1 MTAASYIR
9 SFYHSPIYSL
19 KNSPRILT
27 AWTFYD
33 WANSVHSLVI
43 VSSIFPV
50 YFSATALNEAGGPV
64 INFLG
69 ISIKNSVLFS
79 YTISAAFLFTA
90 LLSPICTAV
99 ADYSGRKKTFMKVF
113 CYTGAVSCSL
123 LYFFTQQT
131 TTFAV
136 ICFWLSLI
144 GWSGSI
150 VFYNSYL
157 PDIATEDQYDR
168 VSARGFSMG
177 YLGSVLLMVFNLLVI
192 LKREWFGNISE
203 AMASRIAFLTVGL
216 WWIGFAQIP
225 FSRLPDGAKKAVA
238 QGGNYLLNGFKELRQ
253 VWHELQER
261 PLAKRFLV
269 SFFVYN
275 MAVQTVMYVATIFG
289 SDELHLPGQSLI
301 ITILLI
307 QLVAIPGAY
316 GFSRLSDRV
325 GNTHALMVAVVTWIV
340 VCAAAYF
347 VQTETQF
354 FGLAAVVGL
363 VMGGI
368 QSLSRSTYSKL
379 IPATTDTASY
389 FSFYDVTEKT
399 SILVGT
405 LVYGLI
411 EQLTGSM
418 RNSIL
423 ALLAFFVI
431 GFILLWRIPSQ
442 KIYSTRLETEEVL

>member
-1 MTAASYIR
+1 M
-9 SFYHSPIYSL
+9 
-19 KNSPRILT
+19 KNNPRILT

-33 WANSVHSLVI
+33 WANSVHALVI

-50 YFSATALNEAGGPV
+50 YFSATALNESGGPV

-69 ISIKNSVLFS
+69 LSIKNSVLFS
-79 YTISAAFLFTA
+79 YTISAAFLLTA
-90 LLSPICTAV
+90 FLSPICTAI
-99 ADYSGRKKTFMKVF
+99 ADYSGRKKAFMKAF
-113 CYTGAVSCSL
+113 CYTGAISCSL
-123 LYFFTQQT
+123 LYFFVQET

-177 YLGSVLLMVFNLLVI
+177 YIGSVLLMVLNLLVI
-192 LKREWFGNISE
+192 LKRDWFGNISE
-203 AMASRIAFLTVGL
+203 GLASRIAFLTVGL

-225 FSRLPDGAKKAVA
+225 FNRLPDGTKKITADTH
-238 QGGNYLLNGFKELRQ
+238 GGNYLLNGFRELRH
-253 VWHELQER
+253 VWAELQEQ

-269 SFFVYN
+269 AFFVYS
-275 MAVQTVMYVATIFG
+275 MAAQTVMYVATIFG

-316 GFSRLSDRV
+316 GFSWLSERF
-325 GNTHALMVAVVTWIV
+325 GNTYSLMTAVVIWIFI
-340 VCAAAYF
+340 CAGAYYI
-347 VQTETQF
+347 QTESQF
-354 FGLAAVVGL
+354 FALAGVVGL

-368 QSLSRSTYSKL
+368 QSMSRSTYSKL

-389 FSFYDVTEKT
+389 FSFYDVTEKL
-399 SILVGT
+399 SIVMGT

-418 RNSIL
+418 RNSVL
-423 ALLAFFVI
+423 ALLVLFVV
-431 GFILLWRIPSQ
+431 GFGLLWRIPSQ
-442 KIYSTRLETEEVL
+442 KIYRTRLEAEEVS

>member
-1 MTAASYIR
+1 M
-9 SFYHSPIYSL
+9 
-19 KNSPRILT
+19 KNNPRTLT
-27 AWTFYD
+27 AWTYYD

-50 YFSATALNEAGGPV
+50 YFSATALNEAGGPM
-64 INFLG
+64 ISFLG
-69 ISIKNSVLFS
+69 FPIKNSVLFS
-79 YTISAAFLFTA
+79 YTVSAAFLFTA
-90 LLSPICTAV
+90 LLSPVCSAI
-99 ADYSGRKKTFMKVF
+99 ADYSGRKKAFMKFF
-113 CYTGAVSCSL
+113 CYTGAISCSL
-123 LYFFTQQT
+123 LYFFTQET

-136 ICFWLSLI
+136 ICFWVSLI

-157 PDIATEDQYDR
+157 PDIATEDQFDR

-177 YLGSVLLMVFNLLVI
+177 YIGSVLLMILNLLVI

-225 FSRLPDGAKKAVA
+225 FSRLPDGTRKERKT
-238 QGGNYLLNGFKELRQ
+238 GNYLLNGFKELRH
-253 VWHELQER
+253 VWTELQDR
-261 PLAKRFLV
+261 PLAKRFLIA
-269 SFFVYN
+269 FLVYN
-275 MAVQTVMYVATIFG
+275 MGVQTVMYVATIFG
-289 SDELHLPGQSLI
+289 SDELKLPGQSLI

-316 GFSRLSDRV
+316 SFSRLSEKL
-325 GNTHALMVAVVTWIV
+325 GNTYALMIAVVIWIGI
-340 VCAAAYF
+340 CTCAYF
-347 VQTETQF
+347 VTTESQF
-354 FGLAAVVGL
+354 FALAGVVGL

-389 FSFYDVTEKT
+389 FSFYDVTEKS
-399 SILVGT
+399 SIVLGT
-405 LVYGLI
+405 LLYGLI

-418 RNSIL
+418 RNSVL
-423 ALLAFFVI
+423 ALLVLFVI
-431 GFILLWRIPSQ
+431 GFLLLWRIPSQ
-442 KIYSTRLETEEVL
+442 KIYGVRLGKAEVL

>member
-1 MTAASYIR
+1 MQ
-9 SFYHSPIYSL
+9 

-50 YFSATALNEAGGPV
+50 YFSATALNESGGPI

-69 ISIKNSVLFS
+69 LSIKNSVLFS

-90 LLSPICTAV
+90 LLSPICSAI
-99 ADYSGRKKTFMKVF
+99 ADYSGKKKTFMKAF
-113 CYTGAVSCSL
+113 CYTGAISCSL
-123 LYFFTQQT
+123 LYFFTKET
-131 TTFAV
+131 TTLAI

-192 LKREWFGNISE
+192 LKRDWFGNISE

-225 FSRLPDGAKKAVA
+225 FSRLPDGIRKTTKVEP
-238 QGGNYLLNGFKELRQ
+238 GGNYLLNGFKELRH
-253 VWHELQER
+253 VWADLQER

-269 SFFVYN
+269 AFFVYN

-289 SDELHLPGQSLI
+289 SDELRLPGQSLI

-316 GFSRLSDRV
+316 GFSRLSERI
-325 GNTHALMVAVVTWIV
+325 GNTYALMTAVVIWIC
-340 VCAAAYF
+340 VCTAAYF
-347 VQTETQF
+347 VQTESQF
-354 FGLAAVVGL
+354 FVLAAVVGL

-379 IPATTDTASY
+379 IPATSDTASY

-399 SILVGT
+399 SIVFGT
-405 LVYGLI
+405 LIYGLI

-423 ALLAFFVI
+423 ALLVLFII
-431 GFILLWRIPSQ
+431 GFVLLWRIPSQ
-442 KIYSTRLETEEVL
+442 KVYRTPLQNAEVL

>member
-1 MTAASYIR
+1 M
-9 SFYHSPIYSL
+9 
-19 KNSPRILT
+19 KNVPRTLT

-50 YFSATALNEAGGPV
+50 YFSATALNETGGPV

-69 ISIKNSVLFS
+69 LGIKNSVLFS

-90 LLSPICTAV
+90 LLSPICSAI
-99 ADYSGRKKTFMKVF
+99 ADYGGRKKAFMKAF

-123 LYFFTQQT
+123 LYFFTKET

-136 ICFWLSLI
+136 ICFWVSLI

-177 YLGSVLLMVFNLLVI
+177 YLGSVLLMILNLLVI

-203 AMASRIAFLTVGL
+203 GMASRIAFLSVGL

-225 FSRLPDGAKKAVA
+225 FSRLPDGVKKVTANT
-238 QGGNYLLNGFKELRQ
+238 GNYVLNGFKELRS
-253 VWHELQER
+253 VWGQLQQQ

-269 SFFVYN
+269 AFFVYN

-289 SDELHLPGQSLI
+289 SNELKLPGQSLI

-307 QLVAIPGAY
+307 QLVAIPGAF
-316 GFSRLSDRV
+316 GFSRLSERI
-325 GNTHALMVAVVTWIV
+325 GNTYALMTAVFIWIF
-340 VCAAAYF
+340 VCAGAYF
-347 VQTETQF
+347 VQTESQF

-379 IPATTDTASY
+379 IPGSTTDTASY

-399 SILVGT
+399 SIVLGT

-418 RNSIL
+418 RNSVL
-423 ALLAFFVI
+423 ALLMLFVI
-431 GFILLWRIPSQ
+431 GFVLLWRIPSQ
-442 KIYSTRLETEEVL
+442 KVYHSQLDKAEVL

>member
-1 MTAASYIR
+1 MQ
-9 SFYHSPIYSL
+9 
-19 KNSPRILT
+19 KNNPRILT
-27 AWTFYD
+27 AWTLYD
-33 WANSVHSLVI
+33 WANSVHALVI

-50 YFSATALNEAGGPV
+50 YFSATALNATGGPV

-69 ISIKNSVLFS
+69 LSIKNSVLFS
-79 YTISAAFLFTA
+79 YTISAAFLTTA
-90 LLSPICTAV
+90 ILSPICTAI
-99 ADYSGRKKTFMKVF
+99 ADYSGRKKAFMKAF
-113 CYTGAVSCSL
+113 CYTGAISCSL
-123 LYFFTQQT
+123 LYFFTQET
-131 TTFAV
+131 TTLAV
-136 ICFWLSLI
+136 ICFWFSLI

-177 YLGSVLLMVFNLLVI
+177 YIGSVLLMVINLVVI

-203 AMASRIAFLTVGL
+203 ALASRIAFLTVGL

-225 FSRLPDGAKKAVA
+225 FSRLPDGVRKTTERT
-238 QGGNYLLNGFKELRQ
+238 GNYLLNGFKELRH
-253 VWHELQER
+253 VWAELQEQ

-269 SFFVYN
+269 AFFVYN

-289 SDELHLPGQSLI
+289 TDELHLAGPSLI

-316 GFSRLSDRV
+316 GFSRLSERF
-325 GNTHALMVAVVTWIV
+325 GNTHALMTAVVIWIAF
-340 VCAAAYF
+340 CIGAYF
-347 VQTETQF
+347 VQTQTQF
-354 FGLAAVVGL
+354 FMLACVAGL

-389 FSFYDVTEKT
+389 FSFYDVTEKM
-399 SILVGT
+399 SIVFGT

-411 EQLTGSM
+411 EQITGSM
-418 RNSIL
+418 RNSVL
-423 ALLAFFVI
+423 ALLVLFVI
-431 GFILLWRIPSQ
+431 GFVLLWRIPSQ
-442 KIYSTRLETEEVL
+442 KIYRTHLETEEVS

>member
-1 MTAASYIR
+1 M
-9 SFYHSPIYSL
+9 
-19 KNSPRILT
+19 KNNPRTLT
-27 AWTFYD
+27 AWTYYD

-64 INFLG
+64 IDFLG
-69 ISIKNSVLFS
+69 VSIKNSVLFS
-79 YTISAAFLFTA
+79 YTVSAAFLFTA
-90 LLSPICTAV
+90 LLSPFCTAI
-99 ADYSGRKKTFMKVF
+99 ADYSGRKKAFMKAF
-113 CYTGAVSCSL
+113 CYAGAISCGL
-123 LYFFTQQT
+123 LYFFTPET

-136 ICFWLSLI
+136 IMFWLSLI

-157 PDIATEDQYDR
+157 PDIATEDQFDR

-177 YLGSVLLMVFNLLVI
+177 YIGSVLLMVFNLVLI
-192 LKREWFGNISE
+192 LKPGWFGNISE
-203 AMASRIAFLTVGL
+203 GMASRIAFLTVGV

-225 FSRLPDGAKKAVA
+225 FSRLPDGVRKPQVP
-238 QGGNYLLNGFKELRQ
+238 GNWLFNGFNELRH
-253 VWHELQER
+253 VWRALQGR

-269 SFFVYN
+269 AFFVYN
-275 MAVQTVMYVATIFG
+275 MGVQTVMYVATIFG
-289 SDELHLPGQSLI
+289 SDELKLPAQSLI

-307 QLVAIPGAY
+307 QLVAIAGAY
-316 GFSRLSDRV
+316 AFARLSERF
-325 GNTHALMVAVVTWIV
+325 GNTYALMVAVLIWVGI
-340 VCAAAYF
+340 CAGAYF

-363 VMGGI
+363 VMGGV

-399 SILVGT
+399 SIVLGT
-405 LVYGLI
+405 AVYGLI
-411 EQLTGSM
+411 EQITGSM
-418 RNSIL
+418 RNSVL
-423 ALLAFFVI
+423 ALLLLFVV
-431 GFILLWRIPSQ
+431 GFVLLWRIPSQ
-442 KIYSTRLETEEVL
+442 KIYGVRLETEGVA

>member
-1 MTAASYIR
+1 M
-9 SFYHSPIYSL
+9 

-50 YFSATALNEAGGPV
+50 YFSATALNEQGGP
-64 INFLG
+64 IIDFLG
-69 ISIKNSVLFS
+69 LSIKNSVLFS
-79 YTISAAFLFTA
+79 YTISAAFLLTA
-90 LLSPICTAV
+90 LLSPIFSAI
-99 ADYSGRKKTFMKVF
+99 ADYGGQKKAFMKAF
-113 CYTGAVSCSL
+113 CYTGAISCSL
-123 LYFFTQQT
+123 LYFFTKET
-131 TTFAV
+131 TTLAV

-177 YLGSVLLMVFNLLVI
+177 YLGSVLLMVINLLMI
-192 LKREWFGNISE
+192 LKRDWFGNISE
-203 AMASRIAFLTVGL
+203 AMASRIAFLTVGI
-216 WWIGFAQIP
+216 WWAGFAQIP
-225 FSRLPDGAKKAVA
+225 FSRLPDGVRKTG
-238 QGGNYLLNGFKELRQ
+238 QQTGNYLLNGFRELKH
-253 VWHELQER
+253 VWAELQGQ

-269 SFFVYN
+269 AFFVYN

-289 SDELHLPGQSLI
+289 SDELKLPGQSLI
-301 ITILLI
+301 ITVLLI

-316 GFSRLSDRV
+316 GFSRLSEWL
-325 GNTHALMVAVVTWIV
+325 GNTYGLMTAVLIWIAI
-340 VCAAAYF
+340 CAGAYY
-347 VQTETQF
+347 VQTQTQF
-354 FGLAAVVGL
+354 FVLAAVVGL

-399 SILVGT
+399 SIVFGT

-423 ALLAFFVI
+423 ALLVLFII
-431 GFILLWRIPSQ
+431 GFVLLWRIPSQ
-442 KIYSTRLETEEVL
+442 KVYRTHLETEEVL

>member
-1 MTAASYIR
+1 MQ
-9 SFYHSPIYSL
+9 
-19 KNSPRILT
+19 KNNPRILT
-27 AWTFYD
+27 AWTLYD

-50 YFSATALNEAGGPV
+50 YFSATALNDAGGPV

-79 YTISAAFLFTA
+79 YTVSAAFLCTA
-90 LLSPICTAV
+90 LLSPVCTAL
-99 ADYSGRKKTFMKVF
+99 ADYSGRKKAFMKAF
-113 CYTGAVSCSL
+113 CYTGAISCGL
-123 LYFFTQQT
+123 LFFFTRET

-157 PDIATEDQYDR
+157 PDIATEDQFDR
-168 VSARGFSMG
+168 LSARGFSMG
-177 YLGSVLLMVFNLLVI
+177 YIGSVLLMVLNLVVI

-203 AMASRIAFLTVGL
+203 GMASRLAFLTVGL

-225 FSRLPDGAKKAVA
+225 FNRLPNAARPDGPKNGIQAGRPS
-238 QGGNYLLNGFKELRQ
+238 GGSYLFNGFRELRNVFGQ
-253 VWHELQER
+253 LQSR
-261 PLAKRFLV
+261 PLTLRFLTA
-269 SFFVYN
+269 FFVYN
-275 MAVQTVMYVATIFG
+275 MGVQTVMYVATIFG
-289 SDELHLPGQSLI
+289 SDELKLPAQSLI

-307 QLVAIPGAY
+307 QLVAIAGAY
-316 GFSRLSDRV
+316 AFSRLSEAF
-325 GNTHALMVAVVTWIV
+325 GNTYALMVAVVIWIGI
-340 VCAAAYF
+340 CAGAYY
-347 VQTETQF
+347 VQNESQF
-354 FGLAAVVGL
+354 FGLAAIVGL

-399 SILVGT
+399 SIVLGT

-418 RNSIL
+418 RNSVL
-423 ALLAFFVI
+423 ALLVLFVV
-431 GFILLWRIPSQ
+431 GFVLLWRIPSQ
-442 KIYSTRLETEEVL
+442 KIYATHLQTDPV

>member
-1 MTAASYIR
+1 M
-9 SFYHSPIYSL
+9 L

-27 AWTFYD
+27 AWTLYD

-50 YFSATALNEAGGPV
+50 YFSATALNDAGGPM
-64 INFLG
+64 IDFLG

-90 LLSPICTAV
+90 LLSPICSAI

-123 LYFFTQQT
+123 LYFFTQET

-168 VSARGFSMG
+168 LSARGFSMG

-192 LKREWFGNISE
+192 LKRDWFGNISE

-216 WWIGFAQIP
+216 WWVGFAQIP
-225 FSRLPDGAKKAVA
+225 FSRLPNAVRRFGLKKGVA
-238 QGGNYLLNGFKELRQ
+238 TSGNYLLNGFNELRH
-253 VWHELQER
+253 VWTELQER

-269 SFFVYN
+269 AFFVYN

-289 SDELHLPGQSLI
+289 SAELKLPGQSLI

-316 GFSRLSDRV
+316 GFSRLSGRI
-325 GNTHALMVAVVTWIV
+325 GNTYALMTAVVIWIG
-340 VCAAAYF
+340 VCTAAYY
-347 VQTETQF
+347 VQTESQF
-354 FGLAAVVGL
+354 FGLAAIVGL

-399 SILVGT
+399 SIVLGT

-423 ALLAFFVI
+423 ALLVLFVI
-431 GFILLWRIPSQ
+431 GFVLLWRIPSQ
-442 KIYSTRLETEEVL
+442 KVYRVHLENAEVL

>member
-1 MTAASYIR
+1 M
-9 SFYHSPIYSL
+9 

-27 AWTFYD
+27 AWTYYD
-33 WANSVHSLVI
+33 WANSVHALVI

-50 YFSATALNEAGGPV
+50 YFSATALNENGGP
-64 INFLG
+64 IISFLG
-69 ISIKNSVLFS
+69 MSIKNSVLFS

-90 LLSPICTAV
+90 LLSPICSAI
-99 ADYSGRKKTFMKVF
+99 ADYSGRKKTFMKAF
-113 CYTGAVSCSL
+113 CYLGAISCSL
-123 LYFFTQQT
+123 LYFFTKET

-157 PDIATEDQYDR
+157 PDIATEDQFDR

-177 YLGSVLLMVFNLLVI
+177 YLGSVLLMIFNLLVI

-203 AMASRIAFLTVGL
+203 GLASRIAFLTVGV
-216 WWIGFAQIP
+216 WWIAFAQIP
-225 FSRLPDGAKKAVA
+225 FSRLPDGVIKA
-238 QGGNYLLNGFKELRQ
+238 GRTSGNYLLNGFRELRA
-253 VWHELQER
+253 VWHDLQAQ

-269 SFFVYN
+269 AFFVYN
-275 MAVQTVMYVATIFG
+275 MAVQTVMYVATLFG
-289 SDELHLPGQSLI
+289 RDELKLPGDSLI

-316 GFSRLSDRV
+316 GFSRLSGWL
-325 GNTHALMVAVVTWIV
+325 GNTYGLMVAVIIWIV
-340 VCAAAYF
+340 VCAGAYY
-347 VQTETQF
+347 VQTQSQF
-354 FGLAAVVGL
+354 FILAGVVGL

-379 IPATTDTASY
+379 IPPTTDTASY
-389 FSFYDVTEKT
+389 FSFYDVTEKA
-399 SILVGT
+399 SIFFGT
-405 LVYGLI
+405 LIYGLI
-411 EQLTGSM
+411 EQITGSM

-423 ALLAFFVI
+423 ALLVL
-431 GFILLWRIPSQ
+431 FIVGLMLLWRIPSQ
-442 KIYSTRLETEEVL
+442 KVYHTHLETEEVL

>member
-1 MTAASYIR
+1 M
-9 SFYHSPIYSL
+9 
-19 KNSPRILT
+19 KNAPRILT

-50 YFSATALNEAGGPV
+50 YFSATALNEQGGPV
-64 INFLG
+64 IDFLG

-79 YTISAAFLFTA
+79 YTISAAFLLTA
-90 LLSPICTAV
+90 LLSPIFSAI
-99 ADYSGRKKTFMKVF
+99 ADYSGQRKAFMKAF
-113 CYTGAVSCSL
+113 CYTGAISCSL
-123 LYFFTQQT
+123 LYFFTRET
-131 TTFAV
+131 TTLAV

-177 YLGSVLLMVFNLLVI
+177 YLGSVLLMIINLLVI

-203 AMASRIAFLTVGL
+203 AMASRIAFLTVGI
-216 WWIGFAQIP
+216 WWVGFAQIP
-225 FSRLPDGAKKAVA
+225 FSRLPDGVRKPG
-238 QGGNYLLNGFKELRQ
+238 QQTGNYLLNGFRELKH
-253 VWHELQER
+253 VWAELQNQ

-269 SFFVYN
+269 AFFVYN

-289 SDELHLPGQSLI
+289 SDELKLPGQSLI
-301 ITILLI
+301 ITVLLI

-316 GFSRLSDRV
+316 GFSRLSEWL
-325 GNTHALMVAVVTWIV
+325 GNTYALMTAVLIWIA
-340 VCAAAYF
+340 VCAGAYY
-347 VQTETQF
+347 VQTQTQF
-354 FGLAAVVGL
+354 FMLAAVVGL

-379 IPATTDTASY
+379 IPVTKDTASY

-399 SILVGT
+399 SIVFGT

-423 ALLAFFVI
+423 ALLLLFI
-431 GFILLWRIPSQ
+431 LGFILLWRIPSQ
-442 KIYSTRLETEEVL
+442 KVYRTHLETEEVL

>member
-1 MTAASYIR
+1 
-9 SFYHSPIYSL
+9 
-19 KNSPRILT
+19 
-27 AWTFYD
+27 
-33 WANSVHSLVI
+33 
-43 VSSIFPV
+43 
-50 YFSATALNEAGGPV
+50 
-64 INFLG
+64 
-69 ISIKNSVLFS
+69 
-79 YTISAAFLFTA
+79 
-90 LLSPICTAV
+90 
-99 ADYSGRKKTFMKVF
+99 MKVF
-113 CYTGAVSCSL
+113 CYTGAISCSL
-123 LYFFTQQT
+123 LYFFTKET

-177 YLGSVLLMVFNLLVI
+177 YIGSVLLMVFNLLVI

-203 AMASRIAFLTVGL
+203 ATASRIAFLTVGL

-225 FSRLPDGAKKAVA
+225 FSRLPDGVRKTTERT
-238 QGGNYLLNGFKELRQ
+238 GNYVLNGFKELRH
-253 VWHELQER
+253 VWAELQEQ

-269 SFFVYN
+269 AFFVYN

-289 SDELHLPGQSLI
+289 TTEMHLSGPNLI

-316 GFSRLSDRV
+316 GFSRLSERF
-325 GNTHALMVAVVTWIV
+325 GNTHALMTAVVIWIAF
-340 VCAAAYF
+340 CIGAYY
-347 VQTETQF
+347 VQTQTQF
-354 FGLAAVVGL
+354 FMLACVAGL

-389 FSFYDVTEKT
+389 FSFYDVTEKL
-399 SILVGT
+399 SIVFGT

-411 EQLTGSM
+411 EQITGSM
-418 RNSIL
+418 RNSVL
-423 ALLAFFVI
+423 ALLVLFII
-431 GFILLWRIPSQ
+431 GLVLLWRIPSQ
-442 KIYSTRLETEEVL
+442 KIYRTHLETEEVL